1 MMAPVRWGHGDLA
14 VLCALLIVFPRGA
27 PAADNLDGAA
37 RELAWKTASFAGKG
51 EPVALTWRN
60 QSSLASAEAGRARAV
75 FEAAFREA
83 GGAFGETAPAV
94 EVRLTVSEDGTDYL
108 LVEEA
113 RKGDQRLVWLAAWK
127 RADALPAAALTATL
141 DKKLVW
147 ERDEQILDAAFP
159 GDFMLV
165 LSPWRIAWFA
175 RQDGRWAQSATV
187 ALPVPKTWP
196 RDPRGRLRVNGPRFQ
211 AYLAGGVACSGAW
224 QPPVSVDCQPSGEP
238 WVLESGSR
246 ALLLANF
253 AEGRNYFDG
262 RVVTQTGARHS
273 APPFYSAAAVE
284 QHGQSLWLL
293 ALADGRA
300 RLFDASFQ
308 PAGEVDSW
316 GSDIAGVDVRCGGG
330 SGVLATRPGD
340 GAEADAIQGFSIA
353 NGAAAA
359 LTPPVELPGPVTA
372 LWASG
377 GASALAVS
385 KNSSTGKYAAY
396 LLTVACGQ

>member
-14 VLCALLIVFPRGA
+14 VLCALWMFLPRGA
-27 PAADNLDGAA
+27 PAADSVDGAA

-60 QSSLASAEAGRARAV
+60 QSSLASPEAGRARAV

-83 GGAFGETAPAV
+83 GGAFGETASAV
-94 EVRLTVSEDGTDYL
+94 DVRLTVSENGTDYL

-127 RADALPAAALTATL
+127 RADTLPAAALTATL
-141 DKKLVW
+141 EKKLVW
-147 ERDEQILDAAFP
+147 EQDEQILDVAFP

-165 LSPWRIAWFA
+165 LSPSRIAWFA
-175 RQDGRWAQSATV
+175 RQDGRWAQSTTV
-187 ALPVPKTWP
+187 ALTVPRAWQ
-196 RDPRGRLRVNGPRFQ
+196 RDRRGRLSVKG
-211 AYLAGGVACSGAW
+211 AGYKVFMPGLVCTGVW
-224 QPPVSVDCQPSGEP
+224 TPPVSVDCKPSEEP
-238 WVLESGSR
+238 WLLESGSR
-246 ALLLANF
+246 AFLFANL
-253 AEGRNYFDG
+253 AEGRNYLNG

-284 QHGQSLWLL
+284 DGGKSLWLL
-293 ALADGRA
+293 ALADGRV
-300 RLFDASFQ
+300 RLFDASFE
-308 PAGEVDSW
+308 PAGEIDSW

-340 GAEADAIQGFSIA
+340 GSEADAVQAFRIA
-353 NGAAAA
+353 NGAAAT
-359 LTPPVELPGPVTA
+359 LTAPVELPGPVTA

-377 GASALAVS
+377 GPSALAVS
-385 KNSSTGKYAAY
+385 KNLSTGKYAAY